1 MGGLFKN
8 IPESLPPK
16 KPDDYKENKKIT
28 IRAVGGEWFI
38 ENMYTKIHPINR
50 RKFNKRE

>member
-1 MGGLFKN
+1 MSDLFKN
-8 IPESLPPK
+8 IPESLPLK

-28 IRAVGGEWFI
+28 IRAVGGECFI

-50 RKFNKRE
+50 RRFNKRE